1 MVNLYKIALV
11 EDDSELSVLISTMLK
26 RYDYEVEVIN
36 DFENVIQQLID
47 LKADVVLLDINLPY
61 VDGFHICKHLRKE
74 SIVPIIMI
82 SARNNDSD
90 QILGMELGADD
101 YVIKPFSV
109 EVLHSKIKACIRRAY
124 GAFTHEKSNIAFG
137 DFSLDYR
144 AFTVSNRENEIELTK
159 SEFKI
164 LKQFVEKPNE
174 LVTRESL
181 LRELWDDVSF
191 IDDNT
196 LNVNISRIKNKL
208 KEIGVEDVIQTKRG
222 YGYKFVPTALEK
234 VNE

>member
-1 MVNLYKIALV
+1 MYKIALV
-11 EDDSELSVLISTMLK
+11 EDDSELSLLISTMLK
-26 RYDYEVEVIN
+26 RYDYEVVVIN
-36 DFENVIQQLID
+36 DFEHALERLIE

-61 VDGFHICKHLRKE
+61 VDGFHICKHVRKK

-109 EVLHSKIKACIRRAY
+109 EVLHSKIKASIRRAY
-124 GAFTHEKSNIAFG
+124 GALTHEKSNVVFG
-137 DFSLDYR
+137 NFSLDYR
-144 AFTVSNRENEIELTK
+144 TFIVSNQGNEIELTK
-159 SEFKI
+159 SEFKL
-164 LKQFVEKPNE
+164 LKYLIENLNE
-174 LVTRESL
+174 LVHRESL

-191 IDDNT
+191 IDNNT

-208 KEIGVEDVIQTKRG
+208 KEIGIEEVIQTKRG
-222 YGYKFVPTALEK
+222 YGYRFVPTALEK